1 MDKPFAILE
10 QWVREGRITLTA
22 KESGAAGVSI
32 QSEPSIGKRPITA
45 PDPPEF
51 SAEEMPEGLSDQE
64 LFQFAMKDVRSLG
77 WSAVPLHNRP
87 PVEIQPQD
95 EEQDALR
102 ALEEFVRN
110 GDVEIEYTAEYIEA
124 SVQPHGRLYLNDLRA
139 GRFSV
144 QAHLDLHGLTVQD
157 ARFVLDEF
165 LLESVRAGFSC
176 VRVIHGRG
184 KHSHKHHPVLK
195 ENIQRWL
202 CTRRMSRHV
211 IAYTS
216 ARSCDGGGGAVYV
229 LLRQ

>member
-1 MDKPFAILE
+1 MNKPFAILE
-10 QWVREGRITLTA
+10 DLVKQGRIRLSA
-22 KESGAAGVSI
+22 DPVAD
-32 QSEPSIGKRPITA
+32 EPKPVPMELLPQDM
-45 PDPPEF
+45 PD
-51 SAEEMPEGLSDQE
+51 DQ
-64 LFQFAMKDVRSLG
+64 LFKFAMRDVKSLG

-87 PVEIQPQD
+87 PTEIQAQD
-95 EEQDALR
+95 DENDALR

-110 GDVEIEYTAEYIEA
+110 GNVEIEHTAEYIEG
-124 SVQPHGRLYLNDLRA
+124 SVHPQGRLYLDDLRS

-144 QAHLDLHGLTVQD
+144 QAHVDLHGLNLQE

-184 KHSHKHHPVLK
+184 RHSHKHHPVLK

-202 CTRRMSRHV
+202 CTRRLGRHV

-216 ARSCDGGGGAVYV
+216 ARRCDGGGGAVYV
-229 LLRQ
+229 LLRK